1 MSLFLNNFCFQ
12 MYWQESAKS
21 HREILE
27 AAQLLL
33 NILYDKNDR

>member
-1 MSLFLNNFCFQ
+1 

-27 AAQLLL
+27 SAQSLL

>member
-1 MSLFLNNFCFQ
+1 

-21 HREILE
+21 HKEILE
-27 AAQLLL
+27 ATQQLL